1 MFLIPWLPPSLKW
14 LLKCIDPRTYYAIMR
29 ISAHLYY
36 APCTNILC
44 FFSFFGLWKKVI
56 HLGAVHLCFLD
67 FCKSGLGHF
76 CFLHVVHHISLLF
89 GVLGSWNNNYSTC
102 DSFHFL
108 VTWGSCWGTL
118 FLECHVCGFQIQIH
132 IGMCF
137 FICRTFIVLLQEMK

>member
-1 MFLIPWLPPSLKW
+1 MTSPIVKMTIEVHWSQ
-14 LLKCIDPRTYYAIMR
+14 
-29 ISAHLYY
+29 
-36 APCTNILC
+36 NILC
-44 FFSFFGLWKKVI
+44 DYAYLSAPLLCSLHQYTLFSSFFGLWKKVI